1 MKFVNKEDNYLHD
14 ELENLDSHVSDACK
28 KQVREEKRKLKKR
41 ISKNRRNHDKRD
53 LQKVLQNNFNNGDE

>member
-1 MKFVNKEDNYLHD
+1 MKFLNKEDNYLHD
-14 ELENLDSHVSDACK
+14 ELENLDSQVSDACK

-53 LQKVLQNNFNNGDE
+53 LQKALRNNFNDVDD